1 MRIEDGEKEKVKI
14 KNSKLKKFGRAL
26 AAIQAALNCFCL
38 LVLVGLFAAPSVV
51 GQEKV
56 RFPIG
61 ESSKTLSYGPLWV
74 AAKMGFFDKEG
85 LDVPIVTMRGSPLTI
100 QALTADSIYVAN
112 ATVDTLISAY
122 ERGADITMIG
132 GLINGLGLSM
142 IGGKQY
148 KTYADLRGT
157 TIGSQTLTSGTG
169 FALRLVMK
177 THGLEYPRDYQ
188 LLNIGSAPDRFRALA
203 SGNIS
208 SAPVGVPLDLVAK
221 QQGFNIIGYFADDQ
235 PNFQFNV
242 YIVKRSWAEKNRP
255 LVVRFM
261 KAMVTTM
268 RWMAE
273 NRDAACTYLTKEM
286 SISMEHC
293 RYAYDYNWKNR
304 IWDRNADLNVEGVRT
319 LINLTAD
326 QGVLKDPLPQ
336 PAKYIDPSY
345 LKQALAEIEKIKK

>member
-1 MRIEDGEKEKVKI
+1 MMAIRARWMTRNAAIGLLFSVI
-14 KNSKLKKFGRAL
+14 AL
-26 AAIQAALNCFCL
+26 A
-38 LVLVGLFAAPSVV
+38 PSI
-51 GQEKV
+51 GSAQEKF

-74 AAKMGFFDKEG
+74 AAKMGYFEREG
-85 LDVPIVTMRGSPLTI
+85 LDVPIITMRGSPLTI

-112 ATVDTLISAY
+112 ATVDTLINAY
-122 ERGADITMIG
+122 EKGADITMIG

-142 IGGKQY
+142 IGTKQY

-177 THGLEYPRDYQ
+177 VHGLEYPRDYK

-203 SGNIS
+203 AGQIS
-208 SAPVGVPLDLVAK
+208 SAPVGVPLDLVAR
-221 QQGFNIIGYFADDQ
+221 QQGFNVIGYFADDQ

-261 KAMVTTM
+261 KAMVASM
-268 RWMAE
+268 RWMAD
-273 NRDAACTYLTKEM
+273 NRDAACAYLTKEM

-293 RYAYDYNWKNR
+293 QYASDYNWKNR
-304 IWDRNADLNVEGVRT
+304 IWDRDAGLNIEGVRT
-319 LINLTAD
+319 LIQLTAD
-326 QGVLKDPLPQ
+326 QGVLKEPLPQ
-336 PAKYIDPSY
+336 PAKYIDQSY
-345 LKQALAEIEKIKK
+345 LKQALMEIGKR

>member
-1 MRIEDGEKEKVKI
+1 MRIA
-14 KNSKLKKFGRAL
+14 KLFFAVVLIL
-26 AAIQAALNCFCL
+26 AAP
-38 LVLVGLFAAPSVV
+38 VGA
-51 GQEKV
+51 QEKV

-122 ERGADITMIG
+122 EKGADITMIG

-177 THGLEYPRDYQ
+177 VHGLEYPRDYQ

-203 SGNIS
+203 SGQIS

-255 LVVRFM
+255 LMVRFM
-261 KAMVTTM
+261 KAMVATM
-268 RWMAE
+268 RWMAD
-273 NRDAACTYLTKEM
+273 NHDGACAYLTKEM

-293 RYAYDYNWKNR
+293 RYASDYNWKNR

-319 LINLTAD
+319 LINLSAD
-326 QGVLKDPLPQ
+326 QGILKEPLPQ
-336 PAKYIDPSY
+336 PAKYIDQSY
-345 LKQALAEIEKIKK
+345 LKQARAEIEKIKK

>member
-1 MRIEDGEKEKVKI
+1 MEWWKIEHGESRVEDGG
-14 KNSKLKKFGRAL
+14 LKMVRRGKFRGS
-26 AAIQAALNCFCL
+26 
-38 LVLVGLFAAPSVV
+38 LVVTASVV
-51 GQEKV
+51 LIALLAFKSFAQEKI

-61 ESSKTLSYGPLWV
+61 ESSKTLSYGPLWI
-74 AAKMGFFDKEG
+74 AQKMGYFEREG

-100 QALTADSIYVAN
+100 QALTADSIYIAN
-112 ATVDTLISAY
+112 ATVDTLINAY
-122 ERGADITMIG
+122 ERGADIAMIG

-142 IGGKQY
+142 IGAKQY
-148 KTYADLRGT
+148 KTYGDLRGT

-177 THGLEYPRDYQ
+177 VHGLEYPRDYK

-203 SGNIS
+203 SGQIS

-242 YIVKRSWAEKNRP
+242 YIVKRSWAEKNRT

-261 KAMVTTM
+261 KAMVATM
-268 RWMAE
+268 RWMAD
-273 NRDAACTYLTKEM
+273 NRDAACAYLTKEM
-286 SISMEHC
+286 SIGMEDC

-319 LINLTAD
+319 IINLTAD
-326 QGVLKDPLPQ
+326 QGVLKEPLPQ
-336 PAKYIDPSY
+336 PSKYIDPSY
-345 LKQALAEIEKIKK
+345 LKQALAEVGKR

>member
-1 MRIEDGEKEKVKI
+1 MKRRFWTGCFILMLCLVAGRIE
-14 KNSKLKKFGRAL
+14 A
-26 AAIQAALNCFCL
+26 
-38 LVLVGLFAAPSVV
+38 
-51 GQEKV
+51 QEKF

-74 AAKMGFFDKEG
+74 AAKMGFFEKEG

-157 TIGSQTLTSGTG
+157 TIGTQTLTSGTG
-169 FALRLVMK
+169 FALRLVLK
-177 THGLEYPRDYQ
+177 AHGMEYPRDYK
-188 LLNIGSAPDRFRALA
+188 LLNIGGAADRYQALN
-203 SGNIS
+203 SGQIS
-208 SAPVGVPLDLVAK
+208 STPVGVPLDLVAK
-221 QQGFNIIGYFADDQ
+221 QQGYNIIGYFADDE

-242 YIVKRSWAEKNRP
+242 YIVKRSWAEKNRA

-261 KAMVTTM
+261 KAMTSTM
-268 RWMAE
+268 RWMAD
-273 NRDAACTYLTKEM
+273 NRDLACGYLSKEM
-286 SISMEHC
+286 VVSMEHC
-293 RYAYDYNWKNR
+293 RYASDYNWKSR

-319 LINLTAD
+319 LIKITAE
-326 QGVLKDPLPQ
+326 QGILKEPLPQ
-336 PAKYIDPSY
+336 PAKYIDQSY
-345 LKQALAEIEKIKK
+345 LKQAWAELAKK

>member
-1 MRIEDGEKEKVKI
+1 MVRRGKFKRSLVVTAIVVLIALLAFKTFAQEKVK
-14 KNSKLKKFGRAL
+14 
-26 AAIQAALNCFCL
+26 
-38 LVLVGLFAAPSVV
+38 
-51 GQEKV
+51 
-56 RFPIG
+56 FPIG

-74 AAKMGFFDKEG
+74 AAKMGFFDREG
-85 LDVPIVTMRGSPLTI
+85 LDVPIITMRGSPLTI

-112 ATVDTLISAY
+112 ATVDTLINAY

-142 IGGKQY
+142 IGAKQY

-177 THGLEYPRDYQ
+177 VHGLEYPRDYK

-203 SGNIS
+203 SGQIS

-242 YIVKRSWAEKNRP
+242 YIIKRSWAEKNRT

-261 KAMVTTM
+261 KAMVATM
-268 RWMAE
+268 RWMVD
-273 NRDAACTYLTKEM
+273 NREAACVYLTKEM
-286 SISMEHC
+286 SISMEDC

-319 LINLTAD
+319 IINLTAD
-326 QGVLKDPLPQ
+326 QGVLKEPLPQ
-336 PAKYIDPSY
+336 PSKYIDPSY
-345 LKQALAEIEKIKK
+345 LKQALAEVGKP

>member
-1 MRIEDGEKEKVKI
+1 MIAIRPGLMRPNAVTGIIFFIV
-14 KNSKLKKFGRAL
+14 LL
-26 AAIQAALNCFCL
+26 ASS
-38 LVLVGLFAAPSVV
+38 VGLA
-51 GQEKV
+51 QEKF

-74 AAKMGFFDKEG
+74 AAKMGYFEREG

-100 QALTADSIYVAN
+100 QALTADSIYVAS
-112 ATVDTLISAY
+112 ATVDTLINAY

-142 IGGKQY
+142 IGAKQY

-177 THGLEYPRDYQ
+177 VHGLEYPRDYK
-188 LLNIGSAPDRFRALA
+188 LLNIGSAPDRFQALTA
-203 SGNIS
+203 GQIS

-261 KAMVTTM
+261 KAMVGTM
-268 RWMAE
+268 RWMMD
-273 NRDAACTYLTKEM
+273 NRDAACGYLTKEM

-293 RYAYDYNWKNR
+293 RYASDYNWKNR
-304 IWDRNADLNVEGVRT
+304 IWDRDADLNIEGVRT

-326 QGVLKDPLPQ
+326 QGILKEPLPQ
-336 PAKYIDPSY
+336 PSKYIDQSY
-345 LKQALAEIEKIKK
+345 LKQALAEIGKK

>member
-1 MRIEDGEKEKVKI
+1 MLSVMRIEDGG
-14 KNSKLKKFGRAL
+14 LRMGRA
-26 AAIQAALNCFCL
+26 AAIFMFAVVMATPCAA
-38 LVLVGLFAAPSVV
+38 
-51 GQEKV
+51 QERF

-74 AAKMGFFDKEG
+74 AAKMGFFEKEA
-85 LDVPIVTMRGSPLTI
+85 LEVPIVTMRGSPLTI

-142 IGGKQY
+142 IGGKPY

-157 TIGSQTLTSGTG
+157 TIGTQTLTSGTG
-169 FALRLVMK
+169 FALRLVLK
-177 THGLEYPRDYQ
+177 VHGMEYPRDYK
-188 LLNIGSAPDRFRALA
+188 LLNIGGAADRYQALT
-203 SGNIS
+203 SGQIS

-261 KAMVTTM
+261 KAMVSTM
-268 RWMAE
+268 RWMME
-273 NRDAACTYLTKEM
+273 NSETACAYLSKEM
-286 SISMEHC
+286 AISVEHC
-293 RYAYDYNWKNR
+293 RYASDYNWKNR

-319 LINLTAD
+319 LIKITAE
-326 QGVLKDPLPQ
+326 QGTLKEPLPQ
-336 PAKYIDPSY
+336 PAKYIDQSY
-345 LKQALAEIEKIKK
+345 LKQALAEIGKR